1 MPTPPRTSLPEI
13 VAAGRSILEADGLG
27 GLTMQRV
34 AEEVGVRSPS
44 LYKRVRSRG
53 DLIGLIAD
61 SVADDLAAT
70 MDAAASDDDPEDD
83 LRAIANAFRAFALAH
98 PNGYALVFARLPED
112 ARIDPERNARAA
124 ATLLR
129 TAGRLAGPDD
139 ALAAARTVTAWA
151 HGFVT
156 MELAG
161 AFRLGGDVDRA
172 FAYGVDHLAG
182 ALESSGARLPHVN
195 ARRSQGHSEAR

>member
-53 DLIGLIAD
+53 DLIRLIAD

-70 MDAAASDDDPEDD
+70 MDAAASGGDPAND
-83 LRAIANAFRAFALAH
+83 LRASHQSRMLPFDNSACSFKHSRRNLTRFTNA
-98 PNGYALVFARLPED
+98 
-112 ARIDPERNARAA
+112 
-124 ATLLR
+124 LL
-129 TAGRLAGPDD
+129 
-139 ALAAARTVTAWA
+139 
-151 HGFVT
+151 
-156 MELAG
+156 
-161 AFRLGGDVDRA
+161 
-172 FAYGVDHLAG
+172 
-182 ALESSGARLPHVN
+182 
-195 ARRSQGHSEAR
+195 

>member
-53 DLIGLIAD
+53 DLIRLIAD
-61 SVADDLAAT
+61 FVADDLSAT
-70 MDAAASDDDPEDD
+70 MDAAASGGDPASD
-83 LRAIANAFRAFALAH
+83 LRAIANAFRTFALAN
-98 PNGYALVFARLPED
+98 PNAYALVFARLPED

-124 ATLLR
+124 ETLLR
-129 TAGRLAGPDD
+129 TAGRLAGPDE
-139 ALAAARTVTAWA
+139 ALEAARTVTAWA

-172 FAYGVDHLAG
+172 FAYGVDHLAD
-182 ALESSGARLPHVN
+182 AL
-195 ARRSQGHSEAR
+195 RS

>member
-1 MPTPPRTSLPEI
+1 MPTPPRTSLAEI

-53 DLIGLIAD
+53 DLIRLIAD

-70 MDAAASDDDPEDD
+70 MDAAASGGDPASD
-83 LRAIANAFRAFALAH
+83 LRAIANAFRTFALAN
-98 PNGYALVFARLPED
+98 PNAYALVFARLPED

-124 ATLLR
+124 KTLLR
-129 TAGRLAGPDD
+129 TAGRLAGPDQ
-139 ALAAARTVTAWA
+139 ALEAARTVTAWA

-182 ALESSGARLPHVN
+182 AL
-195 ARRSQGHSEAR
+195 RS